1 MLNMVQKIGTNNKN
15 KQNKNRFNSPDFS
28 NF

>member
-1 MLNMVQKIGTNNKN
+1 MLNMVQKIGMNHKN
-15 KQNKNRFNSPDFS
+15 KQNKNRFNSPEFS